1 MTNGDL
7 SFRLKE
13 FSGLLHLL
21 NKEVTELKS
30 GIGVNELWDNA
41 DVIRY
46 WKVSPRT
53 LASWRSE
60 GLIDYVQVGGKIW
73 YTREARELFL
83 KTNMV
88 QTIKK
93 GRDFDDGE

>member
-7 SFRLKE
+7 SFRFKE
-13 FSGLLHLL
+13 FSGSLQLLTD
-21 NKEVTELKS
+21 EVIKLKAT
-30 GIGVNELWDNA
+30 IGDNELWDNP

-46 WKVSPRT
+46 WKVSLRT
-53 LASWRSE
+53 LASWRAE
-60 GLIDYVQVGGKIW
+60 GLINYVQVGAKIW

-88 QTIKK
+88 QPIKQE
-93 GRDFDDGE
+93 RDYKDGE